1 MDIKRRVEIA
11 VLVKYYGAILT
22 EKQREIINMYV
33 DNNLSF
39 KEVSDELNITRQAVK
54 DALDNAI
61 ETLENTE
68 NKLQFI
74 ARDDKIK
81 KLLENKLSNQI
92 DMSTRL
98 EILSILEG
106 I

>member
-33 DNNLSF
+33 DNNLSL

-106 I
+106 E

>member
-1 MDIKRRVEIA
+1 MDIKRRIEIA
-11 VLVKYYGAILT
+11 VLVKYYGGILT
-22 EKQREIINMYV
+22 DKQREIISMYV

-54 DALDNAI
+54 DSLDKAI

-81 KLLENKLSNQI
+81 KLLETKQINQI

-98 EILSILEG
+98 EIMSILEG
-106 I
+106 N

>member
-106 I
+106 E

>member
-11 VLVKYYGAILT
+11 VLVKYYGGILT
-22 EKQREIINMYV
+22 EKQREIISMYV

-39 KEVSDELNITRQAVK
+39 KEVSEELQITRQAVK
-54 DALDNAI
+54 DSLDNAI

-68 NKLQFI
+68 NKLHFI

-106 I
+106 N

>member
-33 DNNLSF
+33 DNNLSL

-68 NKLQFI
+68 NKLHFI

-106 I
+106 E

>member
-106 I
+106 N

>member
-11 VLVKYYGAILT
+11 VLAKYYGGILT
-22 EKQREIINMYV
+22 EKQREIISMYV

-39 KEVSDELNITRQAVK
+39 KEVSEELQITRQAVK
-54 DALDNAI
+54 DSLDNAI

-68 NKLQFI
+68 NKLHFI

-106 I
+106 N